1 MTQQRTGYGKKR
13 PLSPGRRRFLK
24 IGAASAFAVVGAPA
38 YGYEIEPNHPVVTRR
53 NIKVP
58 GWPASAAGLTVGQL
72 GDLHC
77 QSDVA
82 VARTAR
88 AARLLLAEKPDIVF
102 LTGDYISNGDGTAW
116 TRAAAE
122 ALAPLKAA
130 PHGVFCTLGNHDYP
144 DGRPPEVAA
153 ALERVGFQV
162 LLNRAVP
169 FPSVPNTWIIGLE
182 SLCLSY
188 QDPVKALSGVPKD
201 AVKILLMHE
210 PDYADQA
217 PLGMSLQISG
227 HSHAGQIR
235 LPGLPPLHCP
245 EWGQRYPEGLQQ
257 AQNHQVYTTRGV
269 GMMGP
274 QIRFC
279 CPPEI
284 TVLRLYPA

>member
-1 MTQQRTGYGKKR
+1 MTQQRTGCGKRR

-24 IGAASAFAVVGAPA
+24 LGAVAAISLGGPAA
-38 YGYEIEPNHPVVTRR
+38 YGAEIEPNHPQVTRR
-53 NIKVP
+53 DVKVP

-77 QSDVA
+77 QDNAA
-82 VARTAR
+82 VARTAQ

-102 LTGDYISNGDGTAW
+102 LTGDYISSGDGTAW
-116 TRAAAE
+116 ARAAAE
-122 ALAPLKAA
+122 ALAPLRAS
-130 PHGVFCTLGNHDYP
+130 PHGVFCVLGNHDYP
-144 DGRPPEVAA
+144 DGEPPEVGR

-162 LLNRAVP
+162 LQNRSVP
-169 FPSVPNTWIIGLE
+169 FPSVPNAWIIGLE
-182 SLCLSY
+182 SVCLSH
-188 QDPVKALSGVPKD
+188 QNPVQAMQSIPED
-201 AVKILLMHE
+201 AVKILLVHE
-210 PDYADQA
+210 PDYADEA
-217 PLGMSLQISG
+217 PLGIGLQLSG

-245 EWGQRYPEGLQQ
+245 VFGQRYPEGLQQ
-257 AQNHQVYTTRGV
+257 AENHQVYTTRGV

-284 TVLRLYPA
+284 TALRLYPA

>member
-1 MTQQRTGYGKKR
+1 MQQRTGYGKKR

-24 IGAASAFAVVGAPA
+24 LGGAAAVAIVGAPA

-53 NIKVP
+53 DVKVP

-77 QSDVA
+77 QDVHA
-82 VARTAR
+82 VARTDQ
-88 AARLLLAEKPDIVF
+88 AARLLLAEHPDIVF
-102 LTGDYISNGDGTAW
+102 LTGDYISNGDGLAW
-116 TRAAAE
+116 AGVAAE
-122 ALAPLKAA
+122 ALSPLRAA
-130 PHGVFCTLGNHDYP
+130 PHGVFCVLGNHDYP

-153 ALERVGFQV
+153 ALEGVGFQV

-169 FPSVPNTWIIGLE
+169 FPSVPDTWIIGLE

-188 QDPVKALSGVPKD
+188 QDPIKALSGVPKD

-217 PLGMSLQISG
+217 PLGIGLQLSG

-245 EWGQRYPEGLQQ
+245 EWGRRYPEGLQQ

-284 TVLRLYPA
+284 TVLRIYPAE

>member
-1 MTQQRTGYGKKR
+1 MTQPRVGYGKKR

-24 IGAASAFAVVGAPA
+24 IGAAAAVAVVAAPVYGA
-38 YGYEIEPNHPVVTRR
+38 EIEPNHPVVTRR
-53 NIKVP
+53 DVKVP
-58 GWPASAAGLTVGQL
+58 GWPASAAGLTVGQI

-77 QSDVA
+77 QDNHA
-82 VARTAR
+82 VARTAH
-88 AARLLLAEKPDIVF
+88 AARMLLAEAPDIVF
-102 LTGDYISNGDGTAW
+102 ITGDFISNGDGIAW
-116 TRAAAE
+116 VGAAAE
-122 ALAPLKAA
+122 ALSPLRAVL
-130 PHGVFCTLGNHDYP
+130 HGVFCILGNHDYP
-144 DGRPPEVAA
+144 NGRPSEVAA
-153 ALERVGFQV
+153 ALERIGFQM

-169 FPSVPNTWIIGLE
+169 FPSVPNTWIVGME

-188 QDPVKALSGVPKD
+188 QDPAKAFSGVPKD

-217 PLGMSLQISG
+217 PPGIGLQLSG

-235 LPGLPPLHCP
+235 LPGLPPLYCP
-245 EWGQRYPEGLQQ
+245 EWGRRYPEGLQQ
-257 AQNHQVYTTRGV
+257 ARNHQVYTTRGV

-284 TVLRLYPA
+284 TILRLYPA

>member
-24 IGAASAFAVVGAPA
+24 FGAAAAVAVAGAPA

-53 NIKVP
+53 NVKVP
-58 GWPASAAGLTVGQL
+58 GWPASAAGLTAGQL

-77 QSDVA
+77 QDHASA
-82 VARTAR
+82 ARTAH

-116 TRAAAE
+116 AQDAAE
-122 ALAPLKAA
+122 ALSPLRAA

-153 ALERVGFQV
+153 ALERVGFQM

-169 FPSVPNTWIIGLE
+169 FPSVPNAWIVGLE
-182 SLCLSY
+182 SMSLAY
-188 QDPVKALSGVPKD
+188 QDPIKAMQDVPQN

-210 PDYADQA
+210 PDYADES
-217 PLGMSLQISG
+217 PLGIGLQLSG

-245 EWGQRYPEGLQQ
+245 EWGRRYPEGLQQ